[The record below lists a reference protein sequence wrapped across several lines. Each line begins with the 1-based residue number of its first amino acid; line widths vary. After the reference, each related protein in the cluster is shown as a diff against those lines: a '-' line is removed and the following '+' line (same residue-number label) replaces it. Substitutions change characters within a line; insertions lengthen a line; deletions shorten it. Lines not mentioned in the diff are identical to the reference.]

1 MSRKHSDLSI
11 LIVSDVNSDNQYLAE
26 LLKPHVNLVSSVTN
40 IKQALRLLKKL
51 PVDVILISEAH
62 QYQNA
67 AEFTL
72 FNQAVGNCPV
82 LLLIEPTSI
91 NQLNSY
97 FDMGIYDVIAKP
109 FHVKTVLNHLACV
122 KLKLE
127 EKVLTKEID
136 DLNEMAELGNTVAEV
151 IHEVATPISNV
162 QLLVDY
168 LIEQNEAISHTYF
181 NAKLSKKILEQYLTK
196 SKTTLDMSKSNI
208 ELASNI
214 LFSFKR
220 VSVDQLFG
228 QRISFNLLQ
237 YINDILLTLRPKLK
251 KYTHEITLDI
261 ADDIMITSIPGVL
274 SQIIINFV
282 NNTLLH
288 AFEDE
293 AKGKIKIKACY
304 VEGIL
309 KIIYRDNGIGMDSHT
324 LEQAFDKFYTT
335 KANNGGTGLGLHICK
350 ELVEEKLGGTLLL
363 ESKLGLGTT
372 FTISIAQ
379 QEINKP

>member
-1 MSRKHSDLSI
+1 MSRKNSDLSI
-11 LIVSDVNSDNQYLAE
+11 LIVSDVTSDSQHLAE
-26 LLKPHVNLVSSVTN
+26 LLKPHANLVSSVTST
-40 IKQALRLLKKL
+40 KQALRLLKKL
-51 PVDVILISEAH
+51 PVDIIFINEAH
-62 QYQNA
+62 QCQNTMELTA
-67 AEFTL
+67 

-97 FDMGIYDVIAKP
+97 FAMGIYDVITKP
-109 FHVKTVLNHLACV
+109 LHDKILFNHLTCV
-122 KLKLE
+122 QLQLE
-127 EKVLTKEID
+127 NKALTKEID

-168 LIEQNEAISHTYF
+168 LIEQNEAISRTYF
-181 NAKLSKKILEQYLTK
+181 NAKLSKKTLEQYLTK
-196 SKTTLDMSKSNI
+196 SKTTLDMSKANI

-220 VSVDQLFG
+220 VSVDQLIG
-228 QRISFNLLQ
+228 QRITFNLLQ

-251 KYTHEITLDI
+251 KYTHEVTLNI
-261 ADDIMITSIPGVL
+261 ADDIVITSIPGVL

-293 AKGKIKIKACY
+293 AQGKIEINACY
-304 VEGIL
+304 VDSIL

-324 LEQAFDKFYTT
+324 LEQAFDRFYTT

-350 ELVEEKLGGTLLL
+350 ELVEDKLGGTLLL

-379 QEINKP
+379 QEINNP